1 MLIDDGLL
9 ERSEGG
15 WALAGVSG
23 TLPVPPTIQALLGAR
38 IDRLPEDDRT
48 LLTHVSVEGALFHRE
63 SMREL
68 APVAL
73 RPVVDRSL
81 GELVRRDLIR
91 PERAAFGDDD
101 AFRFRHI
108 LIRDAAY
115 RSLPKAT
122 RAELH
127 ERFGGWLEE
136 AHAGRARRVRG
147 DRGLPP
153 RAGVALPLGAGRRG
167 RRHHRARR
175 ARRATG
181 SSRPAGERCGV
192 AITGPRQVSWSGPRG

>member
-1 MLIDDGLL
+1 M
-9 ERSEGG
+9 
-15 WALAGVSG
+15 SG

-38 IDRLPEDDRT
+38 IDRLPEDERT
-48 LLTHVSVEGALFHRE
+48 LLTHVSVEGTLFHRE

-68 APVAL
+68 APPAL

-81 GELVRRDLIR
+81 SELVRRDLIR

-127 ERFGGWLEE
+127 ERFGGL
-136 AHAGRARRVRG
+136 ARGGARGTRRRVRG

-153 RAGVALPLGAGRRG
+153 RAGVPLPL
-167 RRHHRARR
+167 RARR
-175 ARRATG
+175 DADDATAALAARAARAARVG
-181 SSRPAGERCGV
+181 RPAS
-192 AITGPRQVSWSGPRG
+192 AAA